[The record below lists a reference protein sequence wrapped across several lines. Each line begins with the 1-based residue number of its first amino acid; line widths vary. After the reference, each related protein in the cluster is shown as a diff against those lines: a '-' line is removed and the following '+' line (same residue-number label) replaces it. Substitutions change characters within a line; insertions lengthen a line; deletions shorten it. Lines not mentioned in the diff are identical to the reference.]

1 MIYSNTIKPDMPKA
15 KIAITLSENA
25 VLRLD
30 RLVKDGIYANRSRA
44 IEAAITE
51 KLSRLDR
58 VRLAQEC
65 LKLDPAFEK
74 ELAEEGLAED
84 ASKWP
89 GF

>member
-1 MIYSNTIKPDMPKA
+1 MPKA
-15 KIAITLSENA
+15 KIAITLSEEALNR
-25 VLRLD
+25 VD
-30 RLVKDGIYANRSRA
+30 RLVKDGTFINRSRA
-44 IEAAITE
+44 IEAAVKE

-58 VRLAQEC
+58 VLLAQEC

-89 GF
+89 GY